1 MFGKK
6 LKKQELLLLSLW
18 LIILTVIIGE
28 AGLRRFTG
36 KVRQVDESIVLNS
49 AKLSRLQEIVKQ
61 GKEIDLRYDSLFS
74 QYKKIADSDNL
85 LQIIESVARRNNIS
99 IVNIKPAAAKEDAQY
114 KTFSVKMEL
123 QEDVA
128 VVGGFLNSLL
138 NEVKS
143 IGVERVSINAQN
155 RDELPKTV
163 ILLRTVVFKE

>member
-1 MFGKK
+1 MIGKK

-18 LIILTVIIGE
+18 LIILTVIIGD

-49 AKLSRLQEIVKQ
+49 AKLSRLQEIVKH
-61 GKEIDLRYDSLFS
+61 GKEIDLRYDNFFS
-74 QYKKIADSDNL
+74 QYKKITDSDNL

-114 KTFSVKMEL
+114 RTFSVKVEL

-163 ILLRTVVFKE
+163 VLLRTVVFKE